1 MIVLQNLSK
10 EMGIKS
16 KSHEKSQEALLLL
29 PTWQIIFL
37 KRNQFKDTSTI
48 KLIFKTLFQGWLQGR
63 HQLNEFERCP
73 EDKYT
78 RFLNNKKGAE
88 IQIMN
93 FQAHLLIRF
102 LSKPICNQTLKVER
116 VEEVFQNI
124 TQDLHIQETK
134 VLMSTQNL
142 IYRSRRT
149 SKLKFIIRRL
159 DRCQF
164 QM

>member
-1 MIVLQNLSK
+1 MSTT
-10 EMGIKS
+10 KS
-16 KSHEKSQEALLLL
+16 
-29 PTWQIIFL
+29 
-37 KRNQFKDTSTI
+37 
-48 KLIFKTLFQGWLQGR
+48 IFKTLFQGWLRGR

-88 IQIMN
+88 TQIMN

-102 LSKPICNQTLKVER
+102 LSKPICSLTQKVER
-116 VEEVFQNI
+116 AEEVFPSIIQVR
-124 TQDLHIQETK
+124 HILETK

-142 IYRSRRT
+142 IYRSKRT
-149 SKLKFIIRRL
+149 SKRKFIIRRL